1 MIVSKSKDCRADL
14 GFLVELLVGECSRE
28 GWLVLL
34 LLGECSR
41 KGWLVLLLLGDRST
55 GECRVLHV
63 DPPTFWKGGR

>member
-1 MIVSKSKDCRADL
+1 MIVSMSKDCRADL

-34 LLGECSR
+34 LLG
-41 KGWLVLLLLGDRST
+41 DRSM

-63 DPPTFWKGGR
+63 DPPDRRRGGGGA

>member
-34 LLGECSR
+34 LLG
-41 KGWLVLLLLGDRST
+41 DRST